1 MRPAAT
7 GGLTLDEIVA
17 RFGGRLSGD
26 GGIRIAGVGTLD
38 AARGDQ
44 IAFLAN
50 PRYRSKLSGTHA
62 GAVIVAAEEGVTPC
76 ARIVTDNPYLY
87 FARVAQIL
95 HPLPTPVPGIHP
107 SAVVEHSAEVS
118 PSASIGP
125 LSYVGAGVRLGDRV
139 SVGTGCCIGAG
150 CSVGADSL
158 LHPNVVVYPDCQLGC
173 RVTLHSGVV
182 IGADGFGLAND
193 HGSWV
198 KIPQTGR
205 VVIGDD
211 VEIGANTTVD
221 RGAIEDTI
229 IEEGVKLDNQI
240 QVGHNVVIGAH
251 SAIAGCVGIAG
262 SAKIGRHCTIGGA
275 AGILGHLE
283 ICDHASISAFSL
295 VTKSIKTPA
304 TYSAAPPLMEHRA
317 WLANAVQ
324 MRHLDRMAERL
335 RTLEQ
340 EWTKLKRG
348 LP

>member
-1 MRPAAT
+1 MRPVAGA
-7 GGLTLDEIVA
+7 GLTLDEIVA
-17 RFGGRLSGD
+17 RFGGRLLGD
-26 GGIRIAGVGTLD
+26 GGIRIVAVGTLD
-38 AARGDQ
+38 RARGDQ
-44 IAFLAN
+44 ITFLAN
-50 PRYRSKLSGTHA
+50 PRYRSKLSATHA
-62 GAVIVAAEEGVTPC
+62 GAVVVADEEGISRF

-87 FARVAQIL
+87 FARVAQAL
-95 HPLPTPVPGIHP
+95 HPLPAPIPGVHP
-107 SAVVEHSAEVS
+107 SAVVENSAVVS
-118 PSASIGP
+118 PSASIAA
-125 LSYVGAGVRLGDRV
+125 LAYVGADVKLGDGV
-139 SVGTGCCIGAG
+139 SVGAGACVGAG
-150 CSVGADSL
+150 CTVGPDSV
-158 LHPNVVVYPDCQLGC
+158 LHPKVVIYPGCQLGS

-193 HGSWV
+193 RGSWV

-221 RGAIEDTI
+221 RGAIEDTV

-240 QVGHNVVIGAH
+240 QVGHNVFIGAH

-262 SAKIGRHCTIGGA
+262 SARIGRHCTIGGA

-304 TYSAAPPLMEHRA
+304 MYSAAPPLMEHRA
-317 WLANAVQ
+317 WLANAVH

-335 RTLEQ
+335 RNLEQ
-340 EWTKLKRG
+340 ELMKLKRG
-348 LP
+348 PP